1 MKSLDESVFAIVGL
15 GLMGGSLALALRAA
29 GACKAILGITRD
41 PATLAK
47 ALTGRVIDE
56 ASQDLSL
63 ASKADVLVLATPV
76 RTIINHL
83 GALAVLARPGAIILD
98 LGSTKQAIVRAME
111 QLPSQLEPIGG
122 HPMCGKEEFG
132 FSAADVNLYRQ
143 APFILSP
150 LARTS
155 PDTLA
160 FARAL
165 VTAVGARPVLL
176 DPARHDRIMA
186 AISHLPFMLASTLMT
201 NVGELAQADD
211 SLLPLAAGGFRDTSR
226 LAASE
231 TTMMLDILMTNR
243 ENVGWLLRVFGERL
257 TDLADRLDRQDENAL
272 YTILQNAAAQ
282 RRELYQKGIE

>member
-1 MKSLDESVFAIVGL
+1 MKSLDESVFAIIGL
-15 GLMGGSLALALRAA
+15 GLMGGSLALALRSA

-41 PATLAK
+41 PATLAQ

-76 RTIINHL
+76 RTIIKHL

-132 FSAADVNLYRQ
+132 FSAADANLYRQ

-176 DPARHDRIMA
+176 DPARHDRMMA

-201 NVGELAQADD
+201 SVGEFAQADD
-211 SLLPLAAGGFRDTSR
+211 LLLPLAAGGFRDTSR

-243 ENVGWLLRVFGERL
+243 ENVSRLLRAFGERL

>member
-1 MKSLDESVFAIVGL
+1 
-15 GLMGGSLALALRAA
+15 
-29 GACKAILGITRD
+29 
-41 PATLAK
+41 
-47 ALTGRVIDE
+47 
-56 ASQDLSL
+56 
-63 ASKADVLVLATPV
+63 
-76 RTIINHL
+76 
-83 GALAVLARPGAIILD
+83 
-98 LGSTKQAIVRAME
+98 
-111 QLPSQLEPIGG
+111 
-122 HPMCGKEEFG
+122 
-132 FSAADVNLYRQ
+132 NLYRQ